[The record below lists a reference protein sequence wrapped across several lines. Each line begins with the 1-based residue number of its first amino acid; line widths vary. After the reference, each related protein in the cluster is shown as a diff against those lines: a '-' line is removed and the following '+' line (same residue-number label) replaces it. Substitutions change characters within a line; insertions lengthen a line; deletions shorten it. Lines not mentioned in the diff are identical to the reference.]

1 MLGQSF
7 HFTRKIGFTPLL
19 IIQMAYFNVKIP
31 LTTKFVGVYTTGDFT
46 FLWENAKFLTAI

>member
-1 MLGQSF
+1 
-7 HFTRKIGFTPLL
+7 
-19 IIQMAYFNVKIP
+19 MAYFNVKIP